1 MYRYFHNDQGTIV
14 GYCQFANQCF
24 TTQMVHSTGYVDDLE
39 LIDIQTHQ
47 VDINS
52 HLIIIKSN

>member
-1 MYRYFHNDQGTIV
+1 MYRYFHNDQGIFV

-24 TTQMVHSTGYVDDLE
+24 TTQMVDSTGYVDDLE

-47 VDINS
+47 VDIAS